1 LEPLVLLILIFSAPL
16 VIVVKSLESF
26 LRAFI
31 STFLVA
37 WQYTGLTSSL
47 VASELELLIAA
58 TGTVASSCTDLTCSF
73 DQYLGLSD
81 CSDLFDFNFPRKL
94 RRLARKTYF
103 VACSMELR
111 NSDCFIYFGFQY

>member
-1 LEPLVLLILIFSAPL
+1 VLLILIFSAPRV

-31 STFLVA
+31 STFLA
-37 WQYTGLTSSL
+37 TWLCTGLTSSL

>member
-1 LEPLVLLILIFSAPL
+1 MLLILIFSAPR

-58 TGTVASSCTDLTCSF
+58 AGTVASSCTDLTCSF

-103 VACSMELR
+103 VACSMGLR
-111 NSDCFIYFGFQY
+111 NSDCFICFGFQY

>member
-1 LEPLVLLILIFSAPL
+1 MLLILIFSAPL
-16 VIVVKSLESF
+16 VIVVKSLEFF
-26 LRAFI
+26 LLAFI
-31 STFLVA
+31 STFLA
-37 WQYTGLTSSL
+37 TWLCTGLTFSS

-58 TGTVASSCTDLTCSF
+58 AGTVASSCTDLACSF

-94 RRLARKTYF
+94 RRLARKTCF
-103 VACSMELR
+103 VAYSMGLR